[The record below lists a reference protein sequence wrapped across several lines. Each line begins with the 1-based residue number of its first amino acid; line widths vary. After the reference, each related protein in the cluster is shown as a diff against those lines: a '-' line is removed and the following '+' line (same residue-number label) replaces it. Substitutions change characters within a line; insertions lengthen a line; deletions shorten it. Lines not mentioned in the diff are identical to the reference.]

1 MTADSKAILVA
12 YRDLAAIAKSS
23 DAWNPASLSE
33 SLTAA
38 ATTLQSARGPDA
50 PSIEVRV
57 PHVIEGYANSDV
69 IAILLPVIENAIE
82 AARPATVVTIAY
94 SLLDDGE
101 HRLRVSG
108 ESMNEPGS
116 DRIYEAGFTTKD
128 GHEGLGLAAA
138 RSLADRFS
146 RRRLDSRLHRHE
158 GPLRPG
164 TESSS

>member
-1 MTADSKAILVA
+1 
-12 YRDLAAIAKSS
+12 
-23 DAWNPASLSE
+23 
-33 SLTAA
+33 
-38 ATTLQSARGPDA
+38 
-50 PSIEVRV
+50 
-57 PHVIEGYANSDV
+57 VIEGYANSDV

-138 RSLADRFS
+138 RSLADRFPGAGLTHVS
-146 RRRLDSRLHRHE
+146 IGTKVHFDLVLRARRD
-158 GPLRPG
+158 
-164 TESSS
+164 